1 MGFIGVTQQ
10 RHSVST
16 LHRILRNRVGQCP
29 YLAAVGKKA
38 VPYMK
43 VRITAVIA
51 LILLS
56 HNASAQQER
65 YSITEL
71 ATLAVEYAPAVRL
84 SQGSLEAQ
92 EVQSWQ
98 SKQARL
104 PALNASVN
112 SSRQYGLSFDQTA
125 GRLVTDNSD
134 FFSANASLSVSL
146 FEFGAISNRIKQA
159 EARVQSSAYDLERTR
174 QDIVYQMAIAYLQTQ
189 LASDQLTIRAGAL
202 ETERAIYASIEQA
215 VSIGTRPP
223 TDALQQQA
231 NVARAELTVI
241 EQEQVLTRQ
250 LNILRRLTNIQ
261 DLGRAS
267 LQPIDL
273 DPLLTRRVP
282 EVRQLM
288 GMATMAR
295 PERASIEAQQEAASF
310 GLKIAEAGRLP
321 SLSASTS
328 YGTSFSS
335 SALSPSIDPSTGE
348 MSFAPI
354 PFGSQLSDNRSQS
367 VGLRLSIPIFNRG
380 AVRSAVQQS
389 TIGLEALALQEQDW
403 MDRQQADL
411 AEAKLAF
418 ESGVNRIRASRAQ
431 LEAAQAS
438 LAAIL
443 ASYEQGVASLID
455 LTQAQFGSVQAEG
468 ELLFAKYQAVV
479 SLIDLARLTGTISPD
494 APFFVTN

>member
-1 MGFIGVTQQ
+1 
-10 RHSVST
+10 
-16 LHRILRNRVGQCP
+16 
-29 YLAAVGKKA
+29 
-38 VPYMK
+38 MK

-51 LILLS
+51 LFSLTHI
-56 HNASAQQER
+56 ASAQQER

-71 ATLAVEYAPAVRL
+71 ATLAVEYAPAIKL

-98 SKQARL
+98 SRQARL
-104 PALNASVN
+104 PALNAAVN

-202 ETERAIYASIEQA
+202 ETERAINASIEQA

-231 NVARAELTVI
+231 NVARAELSVI

-250 LNILRRLTNIQ
+250 LNVLRRLTNIQ
-261 DLGRAS
+261 DLERTS
-267 LQPIDL
+267 LLPIDL

-282 EVRQLM
+282 EVEQLM
-288 GMATMAR
+288 GLASMER

-310 GLKIAEAGRLP
+310 GLKIAESGRLP

-335 SALSPSIDPSTGE
+335 SALSPSINPSTGE
-348 MSFAPI
+348 MSFEPI
-354 PFGSQLSDNRSQS
+354 PFGNQLSDNRSQS

-380 AVRSAVQQS
+380 TVQSAVQQS
-389 TIGLEALALQEQDW
+389 IIGLEALALQEQDW

-418 ESGVNRIRASRAQ
+418 DSGVNRIRASRAQ

-455 LTQAQFGSVQAEG
+455 LTQAQFGRVQAEG

-479 SLIDLARLTGTISPD
+479 SLVDLSRLTGTISPD
-494 APFFVTN
+494 APFFMTN

>member
-1 MGFIGVTQQ
+1 
-10 RHSVST
+10 
-16 LHRILRNRVGQCP
+16 
-29 YLAAVGKKA
+29 
-38 VPYMK
+38 MK

-51 LILLS
+51 LFSLTHI
-56 HNASAQQER
+56 ASAQQER

-71 ATLAVEYAPAVRL
+71 ATLAVEYAPAIKL

-98 SKQARL
+98 SRQARL
-104 PALNASVN
+104 PALNAAVN

-159 EARVQSSAYDLERTR
+159 EARVQSSAHDLERTR

-202 ETERAIYASIEQA
+202 ETERAINASIEQA

-231 NVARAELTVI
+231 NVARAELSVI

-250 LNILRRLTNIQ
+250 LNVLRRLTNIQ
-261 DLGRAS
+261 DLERAS
-267 LQPIDL
+267 LLPIDL

-282 EVRQLM
+282 EVEQLM
-288 GMATMAR
+288 GLASMER

-310 GLKIAEAGRLP
+310 GLKIAESGRLP

-335 SALSPSIDPSTGE
+335 SALSPSINPSTGE
-348 MSFAPI
+348 MSFEPI
-354 PFGSQLSDNRSQS
+354 PFGNQLSDNRSQS

-380 AVRSAVQQS
+380 TVQSAVQQS
-389 TIGLEALALQEQDW
+389 IIGLEALALQEQDW

-418 ESGVNRIRASRAQ
+418 DSGVNRIRASRAQ

-455 LTQAQFGSVQAEG
+455 LTQAQFGRVQAEG

-479 SLIDLARLTGTISPD
+479 SLVDLSRLTGTISPD
-494 APFFVTN
+494 APFFMTN

>member
-1 MGFIGVTQQ
+1 
-10 RHSVST
+10 
-16 LHRILRNRVGQCP
+16 
-29 YLAAVGKKA
+29 
-38 VPYMK
+38 
-43 VRITAVIA
+43 
-51 LILLS
+51 
-56 HNASAQQER
+56 
-65 YSITEL
+65 
-71 ATLAVEYAPAVRL
+71 
-84 SQGSLEAQ
+84 
-92 EVQSWQ
+92 
-98 SKQARL
+98 
-104 PALNASVN
+104 
-112 SSRQYGLSFDQTA
+112 
-125 GRLVTDNSD
+125 
-134 FFSANASLSVSL
+134 LSVSL

-202 ETERAIYASIEQA
+202 ETERAINASIEQA

-231 NVARAELTVI
+231 NVARAELSVI

-250 LNILRRLTNIQ
+250 LNVLRRLTNIQ
-261 DLGRAS
+261 DLERAS
-267 LQPIDL
+267 LLPIDL

-282 EVRQLM
+282 EVEQLM
-288 GMATMAR
+288 GLASMKR

-310 GLKIAEAGRLP
+310 GLKIAESGRLP

-335 SALSPSIDPSTGE
+335 SALSPSINPSTGE
-348 MSFAPI
+348 MSFEPI
-354 PFGSQLSDNRSQS
+354 PFGNQLSDNRSQS

-380 AVRSAVQQS
+380 TVQSAVQQS
-389 TIGLEALALQEQDW
+389 IIGLEALALQEQDW

-418 ESGVNRIRASRAQ
+418 DSGVNRIRASRAQ

-455 LTQAQFGSVQAEG
+455 LTQAQFGRVQAEG

-479 SLIDLARLTGTISPD
+479 SLVDLSRLTGTISPD
-494 APFFVTN
+494 APFFMTN

>member
-1 MGFIGVTQQ
+1 
-10 RHSVST
+10 
-16 LHRILRNRVGQCP
+16 
-29 YLAAVGKKA
+29 
-38 VPYMK
+38 MK

-51 LILLS
+51 LFSLTHI
-56 HNASAQQER
+56 ASAQQER

-71 ATLAVEYAPAVRL
+71 ATLAVEYAPAIKL

-98 SKQARL
+98 SRQARL
-104 PALNASVN
+104 PALNAAVN

-202 ETERAIYASIEQA
+202 ETERAINASIEQA

-231 NVARAELTVI
+231 NVARAELSVI

-250 LNILRRLTNIQ
+250 LNVLRRLTNIQ
-261 DLGRAS
+261 DLERAS
-267 LQPIDL
+267 LLPIDL

-282 EVRQLM
+282 EVEQLM
-288 GMATMAR
+288 GLASMER

-310 GLKIAEAGRLP
+310 GLKIAESGRLP

-335 SALSPSIDPSTGE
+335 SALSPSINPSTGE
-348 MSFAPI
+348 MSFEPI
-354 PFGSQLSDNRSQS
+354 PFGNQLSDNRSQS

-380 AVRSAVQQS
+380 TVQSAVQQS
-389 TIGLEALALQEQDW
+389 IIGLEALALQEQDW
-403 MDRQQADL
+403 TDRQQADL

-431 LEAAQAS
+431 LEAARAS